1 MLRVILTVLVG
12 LSASTA
18 TAANWH
24 FVSAAADNSS
34 LVYIDLDTLN
44 ADGRFKTVWA
54 KRDNSAPD
62 KAGVVRALSR
72 ATYDCEARTYN
83 LLAYA
88 IFGADGAL
96 MDQAEVP
103 AERRVPETLAP
114 GSEGEKTLVY
124 LCGTGRRI

>member
-1 MLRVILTVLVG
+1 MLRVIFTVLAG

-18 TAANWH
+18 AAANWH

-34 LVYIDLDTLN
+34 LVYIDMDTLN
-44 ADGRFKTVWA
+44 ADGRFKTVWT

-88 IFGADGAL
+88 IYGANGAV
-96 MDQAEVP
+96 MDQGEVP
-103 AERRVPETLAP
+103 VERRVPEALVP
-114 GSEGEKTLVY
+114 GSEGYKTLTY